1 VLLTRLDAVQQSL
14 SKLLTLILLWYI
26 TFFNQIGNGVL
37 ISSHNKSGTK
47 NVVVWTQ
54 IIWRVNTGRP
64 RCALYCIMWAYF
76 EDYNPRQDAKKLKE
90 RRRGGNL
97 LW

>member
-47 NVVVWTQ
+47 NVVV
-54 IIWRVNTGRP
+54 
-64 RCALYCIMWAYF
+64 
-76 EDYNPRQDAKKLKE
+76 
-90 RRRGGNL
+90 
-97 LW
+97 